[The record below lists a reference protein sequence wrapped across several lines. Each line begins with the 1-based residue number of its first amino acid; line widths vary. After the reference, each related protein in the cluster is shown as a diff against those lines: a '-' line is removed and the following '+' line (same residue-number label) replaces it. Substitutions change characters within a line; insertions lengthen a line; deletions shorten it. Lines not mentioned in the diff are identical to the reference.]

1 MLELPN
7 IRGLDLISL
16 DVEST
21 GLKWVHDEVFGIAL
35 STLDKDYYWDIREHP
50 KVLDWLRDELPSVK
64 KIVNHNIKFDKHMLE
79 NEDIILDPSKIYCT
93 MMQGA
98 LINEHLHSYSLD
110 NMAKKYIGQGKAVE
124 IYDEL
129 AAMFGGAAT
138 KSVQMKNLYM
148 APVETVAPY
157 AKRDTRSA
165 LDLYLWQEKE
175 IERQDLTQVLA
186 LERRLFPHIY
196 NMERVGIRVDTD
208 MAEQQLKLVDKQVVT
223 MRKQLDRLAGF
234 NVNPNPSGSIHKL
247 FGPKKNSEGD
257 WISSCGVLLRP
268 TDAGNASLD
277 ADALKRL
284 KHPAAPMLLK
294 TRKLMKMR
302 DTFIS
307 GHILGHQHNGRVHPN
322 INQTKSEAFGGGDL
336 GTSTGRLSYN
346 DPALQQIPA
355 RDKDMAAIARPIFQ
369 ADEGQDW
376 SYGDLDQHEY
386 RIFAH
391 YVNNPGIVQAYKDNP
406 NLDFHQ
412 RVADLTG
419 LPRSPTKAGGASAK
433 QLNLGMVFT
442 MGAGHMADMVGLPWT
457 WDEFK
462 DEKGKTIRFQR
473 AGEEA
478 LDMVEDYHRNVP
490 GIRQLAKKIKS
501 VAKSRHFLRTLKGR
515 KIRFPGGFA
524 ARKGPGMLYQGSSG
538 DLNKENICRIAEYL
552 EAEAPQNRLL
562 LNIHDEYSLSMARD
576 GEAEKHLKECRR
588 MIEDRPEIRIPIRI
602 DFSKPSA
609 NWWEATKA
617 EKCT

>member
-1 MLELPN
+1 MDLPN
-7 IRGLDLISL
+7 IRNAKILALDG
-16 DVEST
+16 ETT
-21 GLKWVHDEVFGIAL
+21 GLKWFRDELFGVAL
-35 STLDKDYYWDIREHP
+35 STPEDDYYWDIRKHP
-50 KVLDWLRDELPSVK
+50 KVLDWLRDELPTVK

-79 NEDIILDPSKIYCT
+79 NENIILDPSKIYCT

-98 LINEHLHSYSLD
+98 LINEHLHSYALD
-110 NMAKKYIGQGKAVE
+110 AMARKYLGEGKLTE
-124 IYDEL
+124 IYGEL
-129 AAMFGGAAT
+129 ASLFGGLAT
-138 KSVQMKNLYM
+138 KNAQMPNLHM
-148 APVETVAPY
+148 APDSLVSPY
-157 AKRDTRSA
+157 AKMDTRRA
-165 LDLYLWQEKE
+165 LQLYQWQQDE
-175 IERQDLTQVLA
+175 IEKQDLTEVLA

-196 NMERVGIRVDTD
+196 NMERRGIRVDVD
-208 MAEQQLKLVDKQVVT
+208 MAEKQLKAVDRKVIA
-223 MRKQLDRLAGF
+223 MRKELDLLAGF
-234 NVNPNPSGSIHKL
+234 PVNPNPSGSIHKL
-247 FGPKKNSEGD
+247 FAPKKNPNGD
-257 WISSCGVLLRP
+257 WVSSCGVLLRQ
-268 TDAGNASLD
+268 TDAGKASLD

-284 KHPAAPMLLK
+284 KHPAAKPLLFC
-294 TRKLMKMR
+294 RKLMKMR

-346 DPALQQIPA
+346 EPALQQIPA
-355 RDKDMAAIARPIFQ
+355 RDKEMAAIARPIFQ
-369 ADEGQDW
+369 PDRGQDW

-391 YVNNPGIVQAYKDNP
+391 YVNNPVIVNAYQENP

-419 LPRSPTKAGGASAK
+419 LPRSAPHAGGASAK

-478 LDMVEDYHRNVP
+478 LQMVEDYHEAVP
-490 GIRQLAKKIKS
+490 GIRELAKKIKS
-501 VAKSRHFLRTLKGR
+501 RAKRYHYLRTLKGR
-515 KIRFPGGFA
+515 RIRFPGGFA

-538 DLNKENICRIAEYL
+538 DLNKENICRISEYL
-552 EAEAPQNRLL
+552 EAEAPENRLL

-576 GEAEKHLKECRR
+576 GHAAKHLKECKRL
-588 MIEDRPEIRIPIRI
+588 IQDRPEIRIPIRI
-602 DFSKPSA
+602 DFSNPSA
-609 NWWEATKA
+609 NWWDATKA